1 MKWRIIPLEVHDAY
15 LNMSIDE
22 ALLEFIRDGKSDPT
36 IRFYR
41 WQPSAVSIGTFQ
53 SMEKEVNV
61 EKCRELGIDCIRRI
75 TGGGAV
81 YHDFS
86 GEITYSV
93 LGPLSYFPQG
103 IRESY
108 KLICDW
114 VIAGLK
120 LIGIESSFVP
130 INDIVIEG
138 KKISGSAQTRKQ
150 GVLLQ
155 HGTVLYSTDVRA
167 MFSVLRVSS
176 EKISDK
182 MIKSAEDRVTSV
194 SRYSNVSIDELYGAL
209 LEGFTKDK
217 DFQFGKLKSDEL
229 KRANEL
235 SSSVYCT
242 DEWNFSR

>member
-1 MKWRIIPLEVHDAY
+1 MSGFEKMRWRIIPLEIHDAY

-22 ALLEFIRDGKSDPT
+22 ALLESIRDGKSDPT

-53 SMEKEVNV
+53 SMEKEVNL
-61 EKCRELGIDCIRRI
+61 ERCKELGVDYIRRI

-86 GEITYSV
+86 GEITYTI

-108 KLICDW
+108 KFICDW
-114 VIAGLK
+114 VISGLR
-120 LIGIESSFVP
+120 LIGIEAAFVP

-138 KKISGSAQTRKQ
+138 KKISGNAQTRKQ
-150 GVLLQ
+150 GILLQ
-155 HGTVLYSTDVRA
+155 HGTVLYNTDVRK
-167 MFSVLRVSS
+167 MFSVLKVST

-182 MIKSAEDRVTSV
+182 M
-194 SRYSNVSIDELYGAL
+194 
-209 LEGFTKDK
+209 
-217 DFQFGKLKSDEL
+217 
-229 KRANEL
+229 
-235 SSSVYCT
+235 
-242 DEWNFSR
+242 